1 MKKIFS
7 KINIVIRLMVIVA
20 IMIIVETASSNHVSK
35 IETVNINRT
44 INLNTMA
51 LKLEEDIANDIYAAK
66 DTYTG
71 DLTGYVATCP
81 LCSGHL
87 ACAPSYNVLDGTEK
101 YPDTVYGDVRIV
113 ASSKNLPCGTIIRFN
128 KPNIS
133 QDPIIAVVL
142 DRGVTGN
149 DIDLLS
155 GNLTDAVTSI
165 GRSSIS
171 YDILRTGW

>member
-1 MKKIFS
+1 MRNWLKKANFI
-7 KINIVIRLMVIVA
+7 IRLSIIVVVLVIV
-20 IMIIVETASSNHVSK
+20 ESSTTHYESK
-35 IETVNINRT
+35 IESVNENRT
-44 INLNTMA
+44 INLTTMA
-51 LKLEEDIANDIYAAK
+51 LKLEEDISNDLYAAK

-71 DLTGYVATCP
+71 DLTGYTADCP

-87 ACAPSYNVLDGTEK
+87 ACAPSYNVLNGT
-101 YPDTVYGDVRIV
+101 DTYTDLAYGNVRIV

-128 KPNIS
+128 KS
-133 QDPIIAVVL
+133 TVSDKPIIAVVL
-142 DRGVTGN
+142 DRGVLGN

-155 GNLTDAVTSI
+155 RDHSYAVSTV